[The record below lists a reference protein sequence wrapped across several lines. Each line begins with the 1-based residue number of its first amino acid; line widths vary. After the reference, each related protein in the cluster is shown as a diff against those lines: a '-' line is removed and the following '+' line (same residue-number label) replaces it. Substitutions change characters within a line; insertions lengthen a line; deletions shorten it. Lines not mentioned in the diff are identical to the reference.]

1 MNPWE
6 KIKVKLDSHLKS
18 HWCIAGFQ
26 GIISGISQE
35 TDTVRIK
42 VQVGKSKKK
51 DLRQWTIKGASF
63 HRRIAGRGRYTK
75 ALSFQVTT
83 GFIEVMENLE
93 SRGI

>member
-1 MNPWE
+1 MLSLTGALHSSRE
-6 KIKVKLDSHLKS
+6 IFLRFLKR
-18 HWCIAGFQ
+18 Q
-26 GIISGISQE
+26 L
-35 TDTVRIK
+35 DTVRIK
-42 VQVGKSKKK
+42 VQVGKSKKR

-63 HRRIAGRGRYTK
+63 HRRVAGRGRYTK